1 MGVWR
6 QVGEL
11 LVPRAC
17 AGCQA
22 PGQVLCA
29 ACREHLRTPPH
40 RVARRTL
47 LDPPIFALGPYSEIR
62 RNLIIQMKEYHNQA
76 VRPYVGAV
84 IAAGLEQLVAQGVLP
99 PRLVVVPAPTR
110 ASSARARGGDPVL
123 HICQHA
129 ARLLGD
135 GLPLTVVNCA
145 RLRRGVAD
153 QSRLNADLRWANMRD
168 AVAVDADPRL
178 VGRATVVVD
187 DVVTTG
193 ATLINTADK
202 LRAAGALVRAGLV
215 LADA

>member
-1 MGVWR
+1 MGVLQ

-11 LVPRAC
+11 LIPRAC
-17 AGCQA
+17 AGCKA

-29 ACREHLRTPPH
+29 ACQEHLRAPPYQVTR
-40 RVARRTL
+40 RVL

-62 RNLIIQMKEYHNQA
+62 RNLIVQMKEYHNQA
-76 VRPYVGAV
+76 VRPYAGAV
-84 IAAGLEQLVAQGVLP
+84 IAAGIEHLSAQGIIP

-123 HICQHA
+123 HMCQHA
-129 ARLLGD
+129 ARLLAD
-135 GLPLTVVNCA
+135 TLPLSVVSCA

-178 VGRATVVVD
+178 AGRSTIIVD

-193 ATLINTADK
+193 ATLSHTADK
-202 LRAAGALVRAGLV
+202 LRVAGAIVRAGLV
-215 LADA
+215 LAEA